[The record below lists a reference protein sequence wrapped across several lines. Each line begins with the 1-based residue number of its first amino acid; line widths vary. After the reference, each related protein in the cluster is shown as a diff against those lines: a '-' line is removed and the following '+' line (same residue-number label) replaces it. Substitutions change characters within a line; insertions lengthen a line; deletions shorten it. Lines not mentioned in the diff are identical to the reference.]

1 MEKIRKGIRKEK
13 FLNDTIWAV
22 VNVRKNIL
30 EVIEE
35 KLLSYFVHLNR
46 MTGNRLSR
54 RFLEWEPEV
63 TQRKGRPKERW
74 MERVR
79 QSMTELGLIVENDRN
94 RDMWRNLVL
103 GEGRPLFIGQI
114 L

>member
-1 MEKIRKGIRKEK
+1 MEKIRKEIRKEN
-13 FLNDTIWAV
+13 FLNDIIWAA
-22 VNVRKNIL
+22 VNARKNVL
-30 EVIEE
+30 DVIEE
-35 KLLSYFVHLNR
+35 KLLRYFVHLNR
-46 MTGNRLSR
+46 MTGNKLPR

-74 MERVR
+74 MDRVR
-79 QSMTELGLIVENDRN
+79 RSMTEFGLIDEDDRD

-103 GEGRPLFIGQI
+103 GEGRPLYIGQI